1 MSNKPVQEEQNPL
14 VSELDVLHAY
24 DPLGGFTFPGIWKQK
39 KSQLNWKKELSCK
52 LSSKSP

>member
-1 MSNKPVQEEQNPL
+1 VGKEQNPL

-39 KSQLNWKKELSCK
+39 KIPIK
-52 LSSKSP
+52 LEERTVM